1 MAIPTRIVLAG
12 AIGTFVLVSALG
24 PTREA
29 DVVDALEDDAA
40 RRRP

>member
-1 MAIPTRIVLAG
+1 MAIPTRIVLAE
-12 AIGTFVLVSALG
+12 AIGTFVLVSLG